1 MSNAFVIGLFFG
13 SLVQGLFWLY
23 IQNFIILDLATKEDK
38 KEDKKTEKGD
48 TPTSLSLK
56 NWYKWDINQETLDSD
71 NAKNFIKK
79 LNANFR
85 DAIKK
90 RDKKKK
96 KDQNA
101 EQNVKQIKV
110 EDVSSFD
117 QYFPKDDDLG

>member
-38 KEDKKTEKGD
+38 ETKKGD